1 MPQATSEIRKRWYL
15 LFAAAVILLEYA
27 LARYEP
33 SYPLRA
39 VLAVILAF
47 LFVRVAWGQDWIP
60 TYGNVRASLRL
71 TWQVVLWFFAILAG
85 VVTVGVLLIRAYD
98 WRFDVVLLN
107 VPSYASFWPW
117 VWLAVV
123 QAPVCEEIV
132 YRGVLYPALRQGLR
146 RWPAILVSGVLF
158 WGVHWI
164 YWGRVTPPNHLAA
177 GILFAWVYD
186 RTRSLLAPTLLH
198 ALGNLWIGLSDV
210 AWLTWQP
217 QLEALLGWR

>member
-1 MPQATSEIRKRWYL
+1 VPLATSAIRKRWYL
-15 LFAAAVILLEYA
+15 LFAAAVIALEYA
-27 LARYEP
+27 LARFEP
-33 SYPLRA
+33 SYALRA

-47 LFVRVAWGQDWIP
+47 TVVRVAWGTEWVP

-71 TWQVVLWFFAILAG
+71 SWKVVLWFFAILAG
-85 VVTVGVLLIRAYD
+85 VFAVAVILIRAND

-117 VWLAVV
+117 AWLAVV
-123 QAPVCEEIV
+123 QAPVFEEIV
-132 YRGVLYPALRQGLR
+132 YRGVLYPALRQGLG
-146 RWPAILVSGVLF
+146 RWPAILVNAVLF

-164 YWGRVTPPNHLAA
+164 YWGGVTPPNHLAA

-198 ALGNLWIGLSDV
+198 ALGNLWIGLGDV
-210 AWLTWQP
+210 AWLTWHEHF
-217 QLEALLGWR
+217 EALLGWS